1 MSINI
6 EHKNK
11 TIKEYFRQSTVSLSV
26 KNYPYF
32 RKIMWYFNGYLSFW
46 QNAILTSS

>member
-32 RKIMWYFNGYLSFW
+32 RKIM
-46 QNAILTSS
+46 